1 MEVNVKKLI
10 FAVLVVAAALGA
22 LSGCAGMGGRPRGP
36 VDAFVFATGANPGLS
51 QNAPGVLNM
60 SRDPLEIMVVVPPGT
75 NLRNLVATFSL
86 NVEAAIFSISS
97 GAKVEQKN
105 GVTPNDF
112 SAPVM
117 YNVEIPKQKKPW
129 RYKVTVR
136 EAETNARLAQLTLGE
151 GLVLKPSF
159 ASKVKS
165 YSVTVPFATKKVKVD
180 ARAEGQYLKSITID
194 GAPSQGGGA
203 SGSVDFSSG
212 EEKTF
217 LIETLAEDGVSRDEY
232 SVQIERGAPDRN
244 ANLDSLEI
252 KDAPLIPG
260 FSAMRKSYQVQ
271 VPFDAKAFALKTR
284 PQSQFSTAALSAI
297 VTTGKAQSRAA
308 LSYKGDPVDK
318 NGSTVDFTGTDR
330 ITVVVAVTAQD
341 GSVQEYLVD
350 VVRAEPE
357 HNNSLASL
365 AVTGGRLTPG
375 FVPAG
380 LSYVA
385 EVPFATKQLAVVA
398 LPQGKYAKVAF
409 EPGPAAPQGASEIP
423 YKGDPASKTGA
434 IFDFSTGDRLSLAA
448 AVTAQDGKVL
458 RYFLDVRRM
467 PPDSN
472 ADLSGIAVSAGILSP
487 LFTPRMVSYTVSLPS
502 NVETVKVTLTTASPV
517 ATVSADQPVAQSG
530 ATTVV
535 TVPAAAGKVL
545 TVSVIVTAEDG
556 SQRLYRVNV
565 SREALPVSA
574 RDGNSRLASLQV
586 TGAAL
591 TPPFD
596 PAIVAYDVRVPSN
609 VESVAVNARAESPV
623 AAVTVDGSPLA
634 PAGRTV
640 AVPAGAAK
648 NVIVDV
654 TAENG
659 AATRY
664 TLRAAREG
672 STPAQP
678 PSGGDSVVVTARN
691 AQLDKREAV
700 ALVDRGETIGN
711 QARIAIR
718 YYRTNE
724 AISQETIPVMVR
736 AQGGSWAISFEYR
749 SPGVSL
755 DRNRLIEVEVAIPT
769 SGKDSLQYAEVQQA
783 DDNVRVDVPF
793 FLLTDKPRAV
803 WPAVGAPVKVVG
815 YVSMIQPGKAAAER
829 SADREDFEKNDKGDY
844 GITVEI
850 TDPKSGKPY
859 GKDTIYAKPGAPR
872 GRTYYFSAPMS
883 LPEGATVGYTLTA
896 RARNGKIWQVTGTT
910 VVRTTM
916 LDYNAGF
923 APVLLFLAD
932 DLTEKK

>member
-1 MEVNVKKLI
+1 MEVNVKKLV
-10 FAVLVVAAALGA
+10 FAALVVAAALGV
-22 LSGCAGMGGRPRGP
+22 LVGCAGMGGKPRGP
-36 VDAFVFATGANPGLS
+36 VDAFVFATGANPGLA
-51 QNAPGVLNM
+51 QNAPGALNT
-60 SRDPLEIMVVVPPGT
+60 SRDPLEIYVVVPPGT

-97 GAKVEQKN
+97 GAKVEQQN

-117 YNVEIPKQKKPW
+117 YTVEIPKQKKPW

-159 ASKVKS
+159 TAKVKS
-165 YSVTVPFATKKVKVD
+165 YSVTVPFATKKLKVD
-180 ARAEGQYLKSITID
+180 ARGESQFLKTITID
-194 GAPSQGGGA
+194 GTPSQGAGA
-203 SGSVDFSSG
+203 SASVDFSSG
-212 EEKTF
+212 DEKTF
-217 LIETLAEDGVSRDEY
+217 LVETVAEDGVSRDEY

-244 ANLDSLEI
+244 ANLDALEV
-252 KDAPLIPG
+252 KDAPLVPG
-260 FSAMRKSYQVQ
+260 FSAMRKTYQVR
-271 VPFDAKAFALKTR
+271 VPFDAKSFALKAH
-284 PQSQFSTAALSAI
+284 PQSQFSTAALSSI
-297 VTTGKAQSRAA
+297 VLSGKTQSRAA
-308 LSYKGDPVDK
+308 LAYKGDPADK
-318 NGSTVDFTGTDR
+318 NGATVDFTGTDR
-330 ITVVVAVTAQD
+330 FTVVVAVTAQD
-341 GSVQEYLVD
+341 GSVQEYLVE
-350 VVRAEPE
+350 VVRADPE
-357 HNNSLASL
+357 HINSLASL
-365 AVTGGRLTPG
+365 GVLGGRLSPG

-385 EVPFATKQLAVVA
+385 EVPFATKQVAIVAV
-398 LPQGKYAKVAF
+398 PQGKFAKVAF
-409 EPGPAAPQGASEIP
+409 EPGPAAPQGVSEIP
-423 YKGDPASKTGA
+423 YKGDPGSKTGA

-502 NVETVKVTLTTASPV
+502 NIDTVKLTLTTGSPV

-530 ATTVV
+530 ATSVV
-535 TVPAAAGKVL
+535 TVPAAAGKVV

-556 SQRLYRVNV
+556 TQRLYRINV

-574 RDGNSRLASLQV
+574 KDGNSRLASLQV
-586 TGAAL
+586 TGAPL
-591 TPPFD
+591 TPGFD
-596 PAIVAYDVRVPSN
+596 PAIVSYEVRAASN
-609 VESVAVNARAESPV
+609 VESVVVSARAESPV
-623 AAVTVDGSPLA
+623 AAVTLDGSPLA

-654 TAENG
+654 VAENG
-659 AATRY
+659 ASSRY
-664 TLRAAREG
+664 TLRMAREG

-678 PSGGDSVVVTARN
+678 PSGGDGVVVSARSL
-691 AQLDKREAV
+691 QLDKREAT

-711 QARIAIR
+711 QAKVAVR

-724 AISQETIPVMVR
+724 TISQETVPVTVR
-736 AQGGSWAISFEYR
+736 AQGGSWAVSLEYR
-749 SPGVSL
+749 SPSLSL
-755 DRNRLIEVEVAIPT
+755 DRNRLVEVEVAIPT
-769 SGKDSLQYAEVQQA
+769 NGPDSLMYAEVQQA
-783 DDNVRVDVPF
+783 DNAVRVDVPF
-793 FLLTDKPRAV
+793 FILSDRSRVA

-815 YVSMIQPGKAAAER
+815 YVSMLQPGKAAAER
-829 SADREDFEKNDKGDY
+829 PADRADFEKNDKGDY

-859 GKDTIYAKPGAPR
+859 GKDTIWAKPGAPR
-872 GRTYYFSAPMS
+872 GRVYYFGAPMS
-883 LPEGATVGYTLTA
+883 LPEGATVGYSLTA
-896 RARNGKIWQVTGTT
+896 KAKNGKIWQVAGTT
-910 VVRTTM
+910 VVRTTG

-932 DLTEKK
+932 DLMEK